1 MNGQQVLSAARQILG
16 IIAMIAASIAVL
28 KVLGFGV
35 PIRGGVIELAAVAV
49 ACGLAK

>member
-1 MNGQQVLSAARQILG
+1 MNVNEIIKPARQILG
-16 IIAMIAASIAVL
+16 IIAMIAASVAVL

-35 PIRGGVIELAAVAV
+35 PIRGGVMELAAVAV